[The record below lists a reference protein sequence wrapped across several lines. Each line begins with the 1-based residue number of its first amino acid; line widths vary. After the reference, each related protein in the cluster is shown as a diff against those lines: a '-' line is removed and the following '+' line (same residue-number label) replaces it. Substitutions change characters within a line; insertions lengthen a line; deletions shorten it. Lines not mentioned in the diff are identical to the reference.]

1 MRISTIWGRPVVC
14 AAFAVALLWSI
25 PGVAQGQ
32 LIAAD
37 YGAGDQRIDVT
48 SRIQSL
54 VQNGYLNVRVNNDTM
69 GVPDPARGHVK
80 ELRLHLRDG
89 NRIHDYIFR
98 ENSVANV
105 ALSAGGPMGTGGG
118 RDRDYDDD
126 DGNYGYDGVMIL
138 QAWYGANDSVTN
150 VTQKLRSYIN
160 NGQIGL
166 RVNNDSMAV
175 DPAPEQRKAL
185 FVLYRV
191 NGKRKAAIIQEN
203 GVFAAG
209 TQ

>member
-1 MRISTIWGRPVVC
+1 MRISTWARLVAY
-14 AAFAVALLWSI
+14 AAFTAVLLWSI
-25 PGVAQGQ
+25 PGAAQGQ

-54 VQNGYLNVRVNNDTM
+54 VQNGYLNVRVNNDSM
-69 GVPDPARGHVK
+69 GVGDPAHGHVK
-80 ELRLHLRDG
+80 ELRLHVRDG
-89 NRIHDYIFR
+89 NRIRDYVFR

-105 ALSAGGPMGTGGG
+105 ALNTGYTSGG
-118 RDRDYDDD
+118 RDYDGDYDDD
-126 DGNYGYDGVMIL
+126 NGVVIL
-138 QAWYGANDSVTN
+138 QAWYGANESVTN
-150 VTQKLRSYIN
+150 VTQKLRSYVS

-166 RVNNDSMAV
+166 RINNDSMAL
-175 DPAPEQRKAL
+175 DPAPHQHKAL

-191 NGKRKAAIIQEN
+191 NGQRKAAIIQEN

-209 TQ
+209 TR